1 MAIVAMMVALVCVVM
16 LVAASVIQIVKAGEV
31 ALYEP
36 PRTWG
41 ACALP
46 AIVGEGVTL
55 ARFYNMP
62 GEGVGERIGY
72 EAVRDA
78 GPTLKMQ
85 AVNATAPGFHKAVVV
100 QPPLPEVTLMAGVVC
115 WETGVEIPDPR
126 PATIPPGFRYV
137 EQRR

>member
-1 MAIVAMMVALVCVVM
+1 MAIVAMMVAVAVVVM
-16 LVAASVIQIVKAGEV
+16 LAAASVIQIIKAGDV
-31 ALYEP
+31 AAYEP

-41 ACALP
+41 VVALP

-85 AVNATAPGFHKAVVV
+85 AVNATAPGFHKAIAPA
-100 QPPLPEVTLMAGVVC
+100 PPLPEVMLMAGVVC

-126 PATIPPGFRYV
+126 PATIPPGYRYV

>member
-1 MAIVAMMVALVCVVM
+1 MAIVAMFVAVMCVGMMIVV
-16 LVAASVIQIVKAGEV
+16 VAHQIMKSGEV
-31 ALYEP
+31 AVYEP
-36 PRTWG
+36 PKTWG
-41 ACALP
+41 VVALP

-62 GEGVGERIGY
+62 GEGERGGY
-72 EAVRDA
+72 EAVRDQ
-78 GPTLKMQ
+78 GPTLKME
-85 AVNATAPGFHKAVVV
+85 AIKSSTTALGFHKAVVAE
-100 QPPLPEVTLMAGVVC
+100 PPLPEVTLVAGVQC